1 MHKRV
6 TFKNMDHSDAMENY
20 VHHQLKKVEI
30 FLEREPTP
38 IYIDVVLEAS
48 KTREHPF
55 VEMRVKSPNFDCVSN
70 YEKTGVDMYD
80 CIDRVIDTMA
90 RQLKEIKKK
99 KVDDRKQRGRH
110 DEFKKQR

>member
-6 TFKNMDHSDAMENY
+6 TFKNMDHSDVMEEY
-20 VHHQLKKVEI
+20 VNQQLEKIES
-30 FLEREPTP
+30 FLETEPTP
-38 IYIDVVLEAS
+38 IYIDMMLEAS

-55 VEMRVKSPNFDCVSN
+55 VELRVKTPRFDCISN

-80 CIDRVIDTMA
+80 CIDRVIDIMYK
-90 RQLKEIKKK
+90 QLLELKKK
-99 KVDDRKQRGRH
+99 HNDDKKMRGRH